1 MLSYKYQYQYI
12 DYKSTINR
20 YQWIDENLQRIYY
33 MRGDCFSEYT
43 NKEWDF
49 FKRYG
54 FQNLGIW
61 LEMSSNER
69 SNLEETIKAYQI
81 FWSLYYEHYE
91 DLDLYAIMYRNI
103 PLFPTMDIMSVRF
116 FVSKVNEIRNFKEK
130 IMTLDTNKAKVVR
143 LYYYNRTIFTK
154 ILSRYIL
161 GGEVYTVLGRE
172 KNSLYEMPSYSKKS
186 LYEKF
191 FYGSYGVGIDN
202 LTKTDCERIL
212 DNKDELTAEYKRIYR
227 ETIEEYVVSEKGH
240 KFSERFFQER
250 FVVYCGRIGWKIS
263 DSKKSLLL
271 DETKELPL
279 MPPAHHLYSEHRDY
293 VLTKHEYDIVN
304 KLCREVEERKEHK
317 RKEEAEIRQRE
328 WEKKRLE
335 EETRRAKFEFNKR
348 NKHYRDSNISFD
360 ESTHLYKVDGVTL
373 QSVTNFVKG
382 CFPEFDAEFHAK
394 RQSERT
400 GKSVEEIL
408 KIWADKGDE
417 TRILGTTLHKRIEN
431 YYQDISFSNADDKA
445 FSLFKQF
452 ADRITLEPYRTE
464 WAVYDEKYNIA
475 GTIDF
480 VDYQNGEYIIYDWKR
495 SDKIIDNEIP
505 IKYSK
510 YGEKG
515 KYPLEHLDNT
525 PYYHYALQLS
535 LYKFIL
541 ENNYDIKI
549 SDLRLGV
556 FYPTYNKPYVLRM
569 PYLEKEINDIFSL
582 RSEILF

>member
-1 MLSYKYQYQYI
+1 MLSYKYQYI
-12 DYKSTINR
+12 DFKSTLEPYQHVYEEQKRIVWSISGLR
-20 YQWIDENLQRIYY
+20 YTDYTEEEWIFLKKYGIPNL
-33 MRGDCFSEYT
+33 E
-43 NKEWDF
+43 
-49 FKRYG
+49 
-54 FQNLGIW
+54 IW
-61 LEMSSNER
+61 WNMSPNER
-69 SNLEETIKAYQI
+69 TDLEEIIKVYQI

-91 DLDLYAIMYRNI
+91 DLNLYAIMYRNI
-103 PLFPTMDIMSVRF
+103 PLGPTINDVMSVRF
-116 FVSKVNEIRNFKEK
+116 FASKVNEIRNFKKK
-130 IMTLDTNKAKVVR
+130 IMTLDTNKAKVAR

-154 ILSRYIL
+154 ILSRYTS
-161 GGEVYTVLGRE
+161 GGEIYTLFKQER
-172 KNSLYEMPSYSKKS
+172 NSMYEMPSHFQKS

-191 FYGSYGVGIDN
+191 AYDSSVGINN
-202 LTKTDCERIL
+202 LTNTDCESIL
-212 DNKDELTAEYKRIYR
+212 GHKDELIAEYKRIYK
-227 ETIEEYVVSEKGH
+227 ETLEEYVISEKGRTYSEYF
-240 KFSERFFQER
+240 FSNH
-250 FVVYCGRIGWKIS
+250 FVTYCGRKGTKRLFLE
-263 DSKKSLLL
+263 KEMLL
-271 DETKELPL
+271 DEIKKSSLIP
-279 MPPAHHLYSEHRDY
+279 
-293 VLTKHEYDIVN
+293 VLEKDKIDIILSSHEYNIVN
-304 KLCREVEERKEHK
+304 KFCCKIKERIENEEKVKAEIHQKEWEQRRKA
-317 RKEEAEIRQRE
+317 EEARREKFRFNQRN
-328 WEKKRLE
+328 R
-335 EETRRAKFEFNKR
+335 
-348 NKHYRDSNISFD
+348 HYRDSNISFD

-464 WAVYDEKYNIA
+464 WAVYDEKYNLA

-495 SDKIIDNEIP
+495 SDKIIDNGIP
-505 IKYSK
+505 IKCDK

-541 ENNYDIKI
+541 ENNYGIKV
-549 SDLRLGV
+549 SDLRLGI
-556 FYPTYNKPYVLRM
+556 FHPAYDKPYILRM
-569 PYLEKEINDIFSL
+569 PYLEKEINDIFGL
-582 RSEILF
+582 RSEVLF